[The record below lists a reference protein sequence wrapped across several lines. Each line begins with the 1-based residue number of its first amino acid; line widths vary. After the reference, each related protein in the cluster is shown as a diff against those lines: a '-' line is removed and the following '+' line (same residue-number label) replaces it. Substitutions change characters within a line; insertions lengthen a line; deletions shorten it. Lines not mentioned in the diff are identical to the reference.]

1 MEGQARGG
9 EQDLNHDVDRG
20 TMADSEALEDL
31 GRGTM
36 ADHRAVDQETTRS
49 EPAGIQG
56 GAGRAGSHDGAGRAG
71 RQGGAET
78 WIDHLTVTE
87 QPESS

>member
-49 EPAGIQG
+49 ELAEQESRVEQAEQGVMAVPAEQE
-56 GAGRAGSHDGAGRAG
+56 GR
-71 RQGGAET
+71 
-78 WIDHLTVTE
+78 VE
-87 QPESS
+87 QRHG